1 MQVLFDYTFINNE
14 ILLNLLGCQVINTN
28 YTIKWRI
35 NILKIIC
42 CGGGEKRHLSSAMA
56 SIFNEYLDYIRLKY
70 MRHFVV

>member
-1 MQVLFDYTFINNE
+1 ME
-14 ILLNLLGCQVINTN
+14 KCQIS
-28 YTIKWRI
+28 YTIKWQI

-42 CGGGEKRHLSSAMA
+42 CGGDENARHSSAMA

>member
-1 MQVLFDYTFINNE
+1 MRHYKVH
-14 ILLNLLGCQVINTN
+14 TN

-42 CGGGEKRHLSSAMA
+42 CGVGEKRRHSNAMA